1 MPVLRPDRNV
11 VALLTAASM
20 ACSSASTTVDAG
32 REDARAASPD
42 ATVVSDSDASAPDAT
57 APELTMVCPRAPTG
71 AAPASGDVNGDGEVD
86 LADALALSSYLFR
99 AGPAPV
105 CVAAAD
111 FRRDGQLQVD
121 DATRLRHHV
130 ISGSA
135 PAPVLSPTACEEP
148 TAWPEAPCVPLT
160 AYLELT
166 GAAAPDRL
174 TIAVIVHSPIVPVSG
189 WSFSLHTEG
198 CEVLTATTSGTPAA
212 QQWDGPPGL
221 RHLGYSASVPVPGG
235 AISATELSLSEDRA
249 LPSTPSPVLRATL
262 RALVP
267 VPESRCRTCAVTL
280 GGGLSWL
287 GGRPL
292 AALVV
297 SGGRAYPLPEARTEF
312 EVCAP

>member
-1 MPVLRPDRNV
+1 MPALRPGRNL

-20 ACSSASTTVDAG
+20 ACSSASITADAG
-32 REDARAASPD
+32 AREDARAVSPD
-42 ATVVSDSDASAPDAT
+42 AEVAPNEDASAPDAT
-57 APELTMVCPRAPTG
+57 APEPPMVCPRAPTG
-71 AAPASGDVNGDGEVD
+71 GTPASGDVNGDGEVD

-99 AGPAPV
+99 AGLAPV

-130 ISGSA
+130 VSGSD

-148 TAWPEAPCVPLT
+148 TAWPDAPCVPLG

-166 GAAAPDRL
+166 GAASPDRQ
-174 TIAVIVHSPIVPVSG
+174 TVEVVVHSPILPVAG
-189 WSFSLHTEG
+189 WSFSLRTEG

-249 LPSTPSPVLRATL
+249 LPSTPSPVLRVTL
-262 RALVP
+262 RAVVP
-267 VPESRCRTCAVTL
+267 AESGCRSCAVTL

-292 AALVV
+292 TALVV